1 MNREY
6 TTVSDVIF
14 EQLFSPNEWM
24 QFSLSLLKLLPI
36 EEAVVLSYLIGVSRR
51 AKAYKRKDGWFYA
64 KASKIMRTFRI
75 SEYTQ
80 TRIIKKL
87 AAKKFIVIK
96 RRGIPCVRWM
106 RINLGKLILASMD
119 DNVELAKRF
128 FAPVPKDSKGLAPK
142 DSKGHKVNVNVLSFG
157 NTNRGNTPKTFEE
170 HCCQYMKDAIH
181 NETRRIV
188 KWKIKKQ
195 ACHIKAI
202 ANQYKDKEEFL
213 DIFEWYC
220 QNIGNTKEFNLPV
233 CYSPKELRNPNVWNW
248 IENKRTKYDKKN
260 EDVPITDEA
269 KTICKTLNMMHWPK
283 GSKEQLPKLVQL
295 GLNEYTTFVKR
306 LKKYFKKLEEGDLW
320 YFYVHHLIRKL
331 PAPSHFIENW
341 FRDLNSMVRSWDK
354 WNGDL
359 AKYGFTLKQEHFLS
373 RLRGLTVE
381 YGRKGKDFDTLME
394 KVMNEN

>member
-1 MNREY
+1 MKY
-6 TTVSDVIF
+6 ALGHGIDKFHITHVSI
-14 EQLFSPNEWM
+14 
-24 QFSLSLLKLLPI
+24 PI
-36 EEAVVLSYLIGVSRR
+36 EIYTLFLSGTLTAKELLLVATIDSMVNRFGKGCYASNNYLGCLIRISPTETSRMISRLRKIGLLFHTGY
-51 AKAYKRKDGWFYA
+51 YKRRRMLETAW
-64 KASKIMRTFRI
+64 SNNPNLRIEMR
-75 SEYTQ
+75 Q
-80 TRIIKKL
+80 TLEKN
-87 AAKKFIVIK
+87 AKKKDKTRFVENHK
-96 RRGIPCVRWM
+96 ATLCKTTKPYD
-106 RINLGKLILASMD
+106 IL
-119 DNVELAKRF
+119 F
-128 FAPVPKDSKGLAPK
+128 T
-142 DSKGHKVNVNVLSFG
+142 NVNNMKVRDGGSPL
-157 NTNRGNTPKTFEE
+157 TFEE

-181 NETRRIV
+181 SETRRIV

-260 EDVPITDEA
+260 KDVPITDEA

-306 LKKYFKKLEEGDLW
+306 LKKYFKELEEGDLW